1 MKKLWGGVHK
11 MVFYRSAQ
19 NLKCFGKNF
28 NHDSKKWST
37 MVLDIERPGG
47 EGGFQNNREY
57 RCCFSFLFKDTITNF
72 GIIISVVLIQFVSTQ
87 SRFQSPPR
95 HPCPAERAMTL
106 HWTRVMQTL
115 VTRLVLKL
123 RIRRHIGPITLSLI
137 FAFGFCNALCPKK
150 LY

>member
-1 MKKLWGGVHK
+1 
-11 MVFYRSAQ
+11 
-19 NLKCFGKNF
+19 
-28 NHDSKKWST
+28 

-47 EGGFQNNREY
+47 EGDSKITG
-57 RCCFSFLFKDTITNF
+57 STGVASPFLFKDTITNF

-87 SRFQSPPR
+87 SRFQSPPC

-137 FAFGFCNALCPKK
+137 FAFGL
-150 LY
+150 LQRVVS